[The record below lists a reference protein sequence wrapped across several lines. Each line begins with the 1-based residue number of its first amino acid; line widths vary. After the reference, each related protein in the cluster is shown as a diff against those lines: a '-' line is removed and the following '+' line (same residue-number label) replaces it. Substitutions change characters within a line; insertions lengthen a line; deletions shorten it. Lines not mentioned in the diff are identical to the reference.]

1 MPRRPHSRP
10 PGSHAWGV
18 VDVLGKLTGGAFLGT
33 LVISSSLVAGALVGL
48 ATSFRNLPDVRGM
61 KGYVPTETS
70 YIYDM
75 KGGLLSSIHDEA
87 NRRVVPMHRISP
99 HLKRAVIA
107 MEDSHFYSHNGI
119 NPTSIGR
126 AFVANFTSGG
136 VVEGGSTLTMQLVK
150 NLFLTPRTEVSR
162 KAAEAVLAIRL
173 EQVLDKDELFELYLN
188 QVYWGHNTYGAETAA
203 QSYFNKS
210 AEDLTL
216 AEAAMMAGFIQAPE
230 SYSPFDG
237 NYNVSQEGYK
247 LAKERQATVLG
258 RMRILGW
265 ISAEDEKAAKAQ
277 PIRLGRVTSFG
288 GSKMPYVTEAV
299 VQELTERFGR
309 DAVLKGGM
317 RVQTTIDTKM
327 QRTAE
332 ATVKDWRDR
341 IWYKGVNADQIALV
355 AVDPRTH
362 YVKAMVGGVD
372 YEDNQFNRAINA
384 VRQPGSAF
392 KPFVY
397 YLHAIKYTPN

>member
-1 MPRRPHSRP
+1 MSSKTLQGMPRRPHSRP
-10 PGSHAWGV
+10 PGSPAWGV

-309 DAVLKGGM
+309 DAVLKGG
-317 RVQTTIDTKM
+317 D
-327 QRTAE
+327 AGP
-332 ATVKDWRDR
+332 DDDR
-341 IWYKGVNADQIALV
+341 YQDAAH
-355 AVDPRTH
+355 R
-362 YVKAMVGGVD
+362 
-372 YEDNQFNRAINA
+372 
-384 VRQPGSAF
+384 
-392 KPFVY
+392 
-397 YLHAIKYTPN
+397 